1 MIVFLREYQRRR
13 FCCCD
18 KNLLKM
24 KFTIYQALIL
34 LIGMS
39 LYPVTVECRE
49 ELTTQNVTEYD
60 RSFQKVLSR
69 RKRFLVYRPGS
80 NVLVSMN
87 IFILRDD

>member
-1 MIVFLREYQRRR
+1 MIVFLRCRRR
-13 FCCCD
+13 CCD

-24 KFTIYQALIL
+24 NFTIYQALIL

-39 LYPVTVECRE
+39 LYHVTVECRE

-69 RKRFLVYRPGS
+69 KRRFLVFRAGS
-80 NVLVSMN
+80 NVLVRLLKK
-87 IFILRDD
+87 IIP